1 MSKGRSNQGT
11 VVSGELPEYVQPY
24 LEDLLVSG
32 LGTVNPETGKREGGV
47 IFEDYIPYGNVDP
60 ETGEFIPGSRVA
72 EVSPTRDFVRD
83 QIKDL
88 YDVGAPYMGEAMD
101 VQRETIQG
109 MRLPSTFTGDIA
121 AQYMSPYAGAVI
133 EAEKQAARDEFEA
146 QKDAIREQATRAGA
160 LGGSREGIQE
170 YLRRGELEGKIAG
183 IEQAGRQAAF
193 ENAQSQFER
202 DRAAELGRSRAVLG
216 ATEGLA
222 ALGQQSESGILG
234 RLRELEKIAGQE
246 ERRRQQELD
255 LAYEDFINRR
265 DLPLTQLE
273 QARALISGV
282 PLPTSSTTYAPDTTV
297 RDLLGLGIAGLGAY
311 GQYKAATS

>member
-32 LGTVNPETGKREGGV
+32 LGTVNEKTGKREGGV
-47 IFEDYIPYGNVDP
+47 IFEDYIPYGSVDP
-60 ETGEFIPGSRVA
+60 DTGEFIPGSRVA

-83 QIKDL
+83 QIKNL

-121 AQYMSPYAGAVI
+121 AQYMSPYAGSVI
-133 EAEKQAARDEFEA
+133 EAEKQAARDEFA
-146 QKDAIREQATRAGA
+146 SQQNAIREQAIRAGA

-193 ENAQSQFER
+193 ENAQAQFER

-222 ALGQQSESGILG
+222 GLGQQSERGILG
-234 RLRELEKIAGQE
+234 RLKELEKIAGQE

-255 LAYEDFINRR
+255 MAYEDFINRR
-265 DLPLTQLE
+265 DMPLTQLE
-273 QARALISGV
+273 QARALISGI
-282 PLPTSSTTYAPDTTV
+282 PLPTSSTTYAPDTTT

-311 GQYKAATS
+311 SQYKAATS